1 VKIIFKA
8 AALILVSAIAT
19 AQTTPAKPKS
29 TAPAKAAGA
38 PSTPA
43 QTTPAAATGPNV
55 AATDTVITVPGLC
68 PPNTPPES
76 CSTKIS
82 RADFEQVISV
92 VNPNLPKEQR
102 REVATLY
109 VRLLSAANEGKK
121 LGLDKDPVFQ
131 EQRRLAEL
139 QMLAQAGEKKMFES
153 NKPTQQDVES
163 FYTENTD
170 KFEELSLRRIM
181 IPKSSDKDAKPEQT
195 KQLADKI
202 HERAAA
208 GEDPDKLE
216 ADAFLATKAPGAPP
230 TTSLGWKRH
239 GAMDPRHEPQIV
251 ALKSGQVSEVLED
264 GQGYYIYKVDSKR
277 MVPLTTVAKDIENA
291 LQTQRTKQTVMQL
304 LDRTKP
310 QLNDAYFGPPETEK
324 KEAPVAKTPAP
335 K

>member
-8 AALILVSAIAT
+8 AALILVSTVAT
-19 AQTTPAKPKS
+19 AQTTPAKPKA
-29 TAPAKAAGA
+29 TTPAKAAGA

-43 QTTPAAATGPNV
+43 QTAPAAAAPNV

-102 REVATLY
+102 RQVATLY
-109 VRLLSAANEGKK
+109 VQLLSAANEGKK
-121 LGLDKDPVFQ
+121 LGVDKDPLFQ
-131 EQRRLAEL
+131 EQRRLEDL
-139 QMLAQAGEKKMFES
+139 KMLAQAAEKKMFEN

-181 IPKSSDKDAKPEQT
+181 IPKATDKDAKPEQA

-202 HERAAA
+202 HERAVA

-216 ADAFLATKAPGAPP
+216 ADAYLATKAPGAPP
-230 TTSLGWKRH
+230 STSLGWKRP

-277 MVPLTTVAKDIENA
+277 MVPLATVAKDIENV
-291 LQTQRTKQTVMQL
+291 LQTQRTQQTAKQIF
-304 LDRTKP
+304 DRTKP
-310 QLNDAYFGPPETEK
+310 QLSDAYFGPAETAKPEPP
-324 KEAPVAKTPAP
+324 AAKAPAP

>member
-8 AALILVSAIAT
+8 AALMLVTAIAT

-29 TAPAKAAGA
+29 TPPAKAAGA
-38 PSTPA
+38 PSTPT
-43 QTTPAAATGPNV
+43 QTAPAAAVAPK

-82 RADFEQVISV
+82 RAEFEQVISV
-92 VNPNLPKEQR
+92 VNPNLAKEQR

-131 EQRRLAEL
+131 EQRRLADL
-139 QMLAQAGEKKMFES
+139 QMLAQAAEKKMFES

-181 IPKSSDKDAKPEQT
+181 IPKSTDKDAKPEQT

-202 HERAAA
+202 HERAVA

-230 TTSLGWKRH
+230 STSLGWKRH

-291 LQTQRTKQTVMQL
+291 LQGQRTKQAVQQI

-310 QLNDAYFGPPETEK
+310 QLNDAYFGPAETPKPE
-324 KEAPVAKTPAP
+324 TPAP
-335 K
+335 KAPAPK